1 MKKNPS
7 QNLMRQYGA
16 LIALIILV
24 VINCFTTKNFI
35 SVMTLWNLF
44 TQATTV
50 MILGL
55 GMTIVIATGGI
66 NISVGSVLALS
77 SMVLAKFILNG
88 HIVMGVIA
96 SLAVAALTGAV
107 TGVIVTKFKVQ
118 PMITT
123 LAMMYT
129 LRGIAKLMNGGTR
142 LSYKNAAFSRFAYIK
157 IGGCIPIQFAFIVIL
172 SLAIFILMRKTYFG
186 NYVEAYGDNALAT
199 RISGINV
206 VAVVTMCYVLCNVLA
221 CVAAIIETS
230 SITCADPVNMGL
242 NKETDA
248 IAAVVVGGTPMSGGK
263 PNIGGMLCGALVL
276 QLITIMINMNNIPY
290 SYSLIIKAAIIVVS
304 LYVQNCRDKKV

>member
-107 TGVIVTKFKVQ
+107 TGIIVTKFKVQ

-248 IAAVVVGGTPMSGGK
+248 IAAVVV
-263 PNIGGMLCGALVL
+263 V
-276 QLITIMINMNNIPY
+276 
-290 SYSLIIKAAIIVVS
+290 
-304 LYVQNCRDKKV
+304 RR

>member
-1 MKKNPS
+1 MKKNPGL
-7 QNLMRQYGA
+7 NLMRQYGA

-24 VINCFTTKNFI
+24 IINCFTTKNFI
-35 SVMTLWNLF
+35 SVTTLWNLL

-50 MILGL
+50 IILGL

-77 SMVLAKFILNG
+77 SMVLAKFILEG
-88 HIVMGVIA
+88 HIFLGLVASLGVAAFTGVVSGVI
-96 SLAVAALTGAV
+96 
-107 TGVIVTKFKVQ
+107 ITKFKVQ

-123 LAMMYT
+123 LAMMYA

-142 LSYKNAAFSRFAYIK
+142 LSYKNAEFSNFAYLK
-157 IGGCIPIQFAFIVIL
+157 IGGQIPIQVIIILILTFIVY
-172 SLAIFILMRKTYFG
+172 ILMRKTYFG
-186 NYVEAYGDNALAT
+186 NYVEAYGDNPLAT
-199 RISGINV
+199 KISGVNV
-206 VAVVTMCYVLCNVLA
+206 GVIVTICYVLCNMLA
-221 CVAAIIETS
+221 CIAAIIETS

-276 QLITIMINMNNIPY
+276 QLITMMINMNNIPY

-304 LYVQNCRDKKV
+304 LYLQNLTDKKA

>member
-107 TGVIVTKFKVQ
+107 TGIIVTKFKVQ

-172 SLAIFILMRKTYFG
+172 SLAI
-186 NYVEAYGDNALAT
+186 
-199 RISGINV
+199 
-206 VAVVTMCYVLCNVLA
+206 
-221 CVAAIIETS
+221 
-230 SITCADPVNMGL
+230 
-242 NKETDA
+242 
-248 IAAVVVGGTPMSGGK
+248 
-263 PNIGGMLCGALVL
+263 
-276 QLITIMINMNNIPY
+276 
-290 SYSLIIKAAIIVVS
+290 
-304 LYVQNCRDKKV
+304 LY

>member
-107 TGVIVTKFKVQ
+107 TGIIVTKFKVQ

-230 SITCADPVNMGL
+230 TCADPVNMGL

>member
-1 MKKNPS
+1 
-7 QNLMRQYGA
+7 
-16 LIALIILV
+16 
-24 VINCFTTKNFI
+24 
-35 SVMTLWNLF
+35 
-44 TQATTV
+44 
-50 MILGL
+50 
-55 GMTIVIATGGI
+55 
-66 NISVGSVLALS
+66 
-77 SMVLAKFILNG
+77 
-88 HIVMGVIA
+88 
-96 SLAVAALTGAV
+96 
-107 TGVIVTKFKVQ
+107 
-118 PMITT
+118 MITT

-157 IGGCIPIQFAFIVIL
+157 IGGCIPIQFAIIVIL

-186 NYVEAYGDNALAT
+186 NYVEAYGDNSLAT

-263 PNIGGMLCGALVL
+263 PNIGGMLCGALAV
-276 QLITIMINMNNIPY
+276 
-290 SYSLIIKAAIIVVS
+290 SYTHLTLPTKLEV
-304 LYVQNCRDKKV
+304 